1 MVDEGGHHHPDS
13 PRPVDPSV
21 IASVEDD
28 ELEDLLAG
36 YVLQV
41 LETDPRAVGGLPVSL
56 QSHFVAYVVER
67 EVLAGGFNQLLFRAP
82 DIASMAPDAFIHLGM
97 DRAAVIAQD
106 AWHLYDAVRARHE
119 EAREENT
126 LAAFSATYEPPVFEE
141 LDLMYM
147 DSADGFRAER
157 IAYVRNHLDEFIE
170 QG

>member
-1 MVDEGGHHHPDS
+1 MVELGGHHHPEQ
-13 PRPVDPSV
+13 PPPVD
-21 IASVEDD
+21 ASVVASGDD
-28 ELEDLLAG
+28 DQLEDLLAG
-36 YVLQV
+36 YVLQI

-82 DIASMAPDAFIHLGM
+82 EIASMAPDAFIHLGM

-106 AWHLYDAVRARHE
+106 AWHLYDAVGARHE
-119 EAREENT
+119 EARDLNT

-141 LDLMYM
+141 LDLMYT
-147 DSADGFRAER
+147 DSADEFRAER
-157 IAYVRNHLDEFIE
+157 IAYVRAHWEEFVE